1 VEDDSIQYES
11 RYVQYYGSN
20 TTRADRPAR
29 ESNGYVEEQ
38 RMNTAIY
45 LELMIQWHR
54 DILETCCNDF
64 DRRWKKGQIDMLQN
78 MVDEI
83 DAI

>member
-1 VEDDSIQYES
+1 M
-11 RYVQYYGSN
+11 
-20 TTRADRPAR
+20 T
-29 ESNGYVEEQ
+29 
-38 RMNTAIY
+38 TAIY

>member
-1 VEDDSIQYES
+1 MDIHQKEA
-11 RYVQYYGSN
+11 G
-20 TTRADRPAR
+20 
-29 ESNGYVEEQ
+29 
-38 RMNTAIY
+38 RMKTAIY

-83 DAI
+83 DAIQPWWTDTPKIHTFREYKGE